1 MPADDLQDAPA
12 APGEAE
18 PTGSAAGVDAGSD
31 AAAGAARPEGE
42 PAAASEPAAPD
53 PAAPQPAAPD
63 PEPEAWARVV
73 ASWDDEVVHRAYLD
87 RFGDLEGLA
96 IAGGRYRA
104 VLDARPDDPVARR
117 FRDEVVKRA
126 TVAGLAQLP
135 RTRPRSPIPRSL
147 QVLLVA
153 LFLAALVVSVLFLWR
168 GVARVFP
175 DLK

>member
-12 APGEAE
+12 APGGAE
-18 PTGSAAGVDAGSD
+18 PIGSAGVDAGPD
-31 AAAGAARPEGE
+31 AAADAARPEGE
-42 PAAASEPAAPD
+42 PGAASAPVTSGPAAPE
-53 PAAPQPAAPD
+53 AAAPD

-73 ASWDDEVVHRAYLD
+73 ASWDDEAVHGAYLA

-135 RTRPRSPIPRSL
+135 RTRPRSPIARPV

-153 LFLAALVVSVLFLWR
+153 LLLAALVVSILFLWR
-168 GVARVFP
+168 GVDRLLP